1 MQCKIVSNRI
11 PIHIHMTTESC
22 LAHTEGQLMNQL
34 LTTEQ
39 NETVL
44 AP

>member
-1 MQCKIVSNRI
+1 M
-11 PIHIHMTTESC
+11 PIYIHMTTESC
-22 LAHTEGQLMNQL
+22 LAHTQGQFMNQL

-44 AP
+44 AS